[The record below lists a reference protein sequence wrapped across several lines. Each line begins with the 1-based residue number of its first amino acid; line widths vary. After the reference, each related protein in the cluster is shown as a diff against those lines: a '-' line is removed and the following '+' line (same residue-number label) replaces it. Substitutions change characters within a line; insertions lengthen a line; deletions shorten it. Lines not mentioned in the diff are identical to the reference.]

1 MEANKNNA
9 TSHIPKHQSRQI
21 PREELKTYPVYP
33 GLPLAQITL
42 VQTAEQLA
50 AALADLQAS
59 AVVGFDTESRPT
71 FHPGQK
77 SDGPHLL
84 QLATARHAW
93 LFPVLNHSLPEE
105 LKTLLESGKISLIG
119 FETGE
124 DLRRLRERLGVHCA
138 SVLDAG
144 TLFASEKRITVGAVQ
159 AVARVFG
166 QYLRKSKKVTTSNWS
181 KLPYSDA
188 QLSYAGNDAWVP
200 LQVYLALQG

>member
-1 MEANKNNA
+1 MTSNNPKP
-9 TSHIPKHQSRQI
+9 IPKHHSRQI

-42 VQTAEQLA
+42 VENAEQLA
-50 AALADLQAS
+50 AALADLQS
-59 AVVGFDTESRPT
+59 NTIIGFDTESRPT
-71 FHPGQK
+71 FQPGQQ

-84 QLATARHAW
+84 QLASPTHAW
-93 LFPVLNHSLPEE
+93 LFPVQQYSLPEA
-105 LKTLLESGKISLIG
+105 LKALLESGQITLVG

-124 DLRRLRERLGVHCA
+124 DVRRLRERLGVCCA

-166 QYLRKSKKVTTSNWS
+166 QYLRKSKKVTTSNWA

-200 LQVYLALQG
+200 LQVYQALRA